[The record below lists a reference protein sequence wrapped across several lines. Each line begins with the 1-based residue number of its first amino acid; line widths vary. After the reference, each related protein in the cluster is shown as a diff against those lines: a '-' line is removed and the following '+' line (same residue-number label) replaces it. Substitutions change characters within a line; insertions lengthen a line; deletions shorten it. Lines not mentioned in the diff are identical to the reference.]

1 LSSNILLARKRDMS
15 SFKKI
20 LIAVDGSPQSL
31 QAVSYVALNLPPTDF
46 RVNLMHVMPAAPEG
60 LGDLGKEGFFKR
72 KLGAK
77 HGEWERSELRTAQ
90 DFLDEA
96 RSLLLKANLR
106 EDDVSVILQK
116 QQLDIARDIIAE
128 SSRGY
133 GAVVVGR
140 RGLSRLGDIFLGS
153 VSYKIVQGIEGVPV
167 WVVGGDVRSKKM
179 LLAVDGSE
187 SSSKAVDY
195 AANLAAANGAR
206 VTLFNVVREFRLD
219 FLDNSTPRGAEIEMR
234 IVKELERDVQHMF
247 ASYRKQLE
255 WAGVNTSRI
264 SVKHT
269 LQSRTRAGDIL
280 KEAKEGS
287 YGTIVMGRRGLS
299 KVHEFFLGRVTT
311 KVLHRAADLALWIV
325 P

>member
-1 LSSNILLARKRDMS
+1 MTNLRKL
-15 SFKKI
+15 

-31 QAVSYVALNLPPTDF
+31 DAVSYAALNLPLTDF
-46 RVNLMHVMPAAPEG
+46 RVNLMYVMPAAPEG
-60 LGDLGKEGFFKR
+60 LGDLGKEGFFAR
-72 KLGAK
+72 TIRAK
-77 HGEWERSELRTAQ
+77 HREWERSEQKAAQ
-90 DFLDEA
+90 VFLHEA

-106 EDDVSVILQK
+106 EEYVSVILQK
-116 QQLDIARDIIAE
+116 QQVGIARDIIAE
-128 SSRGY
+128 GSRGY
-133 GAVVVGR
+133 DAVVVGR
-140 RGLSRLGDIFLGS
+140 RGLSKLENIFLGS
-153 VSYKIVQGIEGVPV
+153 VSYKIVQGVENTPV
-167 WVVGGDVRSKKM
+167 WVVGGDIRSKKM

-187 SSSKAVDY
+187 NSRKAIDY
-195 AANLAAANGAR
+195 AATFAATNEAR

-219 FLDNSTPRGAEIEMR
+219 FLDISTPRGAEIEMR
-234 IVKELERDVQHMF
+234 IVEELERDVQHMF

-255 WAGVNTSRI
+255 WAGVNASRI

-280 KEAKEGS
+280 KEAKEGN

-311 KVLHRAADLALWIV
+311 KVLHRAAGFAVWIV

>member
-1 LSSNILLARKRDMS
+1 MS

-20 LIAVDGSPQSL
+20 LIAVDGSPRSL
-31 QAVSYVALNLPPTDF
+31 EAVSYVALNLPPTDF
-46 RVNLMHVMPAAPEG
+46 RVNLMYVMPAAPEG
-60 LGDLGKEGFFKR
+60 LGDLEKEGFFKR
-72 KLGAK
+72 TMRAK
-77 HGEWERSELRTAQ
+77 HTVWEKTEKKAAQ

-106 EDDVSVILQK
+106 EDDVSVILQRR
-116 QQLDIARDIIAE
+116 QVGIARDIIAE

-153 VSYKIVQGIEGVPV
+153 VSYKIVQGIEDVPV

-179 LLAVDGSE
+179 LLAVDSSE
-187 SSSKAVDY
+187 NSRKAVDY
-195 AANLAAANGAR
+195 AANFAAANEAE

-219 FLDNSTPRGAEIEMR
+219 FLDNSSPRGAEIEMR
-234 IVKELERDVQHMF
+234 ILEKLERDVQHMF

-255 WAGVNTSRI
+255 WAGVNASRI

-280 KEAKEGS
+280 KEAKEGN

-311 KVLHRAADLALWIV
+311 KVLHRAAGFALWIV